1 MMRPKPGKY
10 NVIFMRDDERVRRM
24 RFSVF
29 WIKAGIYFLLTL
41 LICAAVGIYGGLTF
55 WRANRTLV
63 RERAELQ
70 QRLDE
75 AKVRLE
81 RLANVEKLLMSND
94 PDELHTLFGAL
105 SVEGQAGL
113 VKDKARDGDKARDAD
128 KAKDADKGQEA
139 KPSPPR
145 VDLGK
150 VRVENVRLKHQD
162 KDMVL
167 SFQLTSLNTA
177 KPLSGR
183 AVIELLRADGGPV
196 SVEASP
202 GETGFR
208 IQSYKEMSASF
219 PLPAGVTAE
228 GFVGVR
234 LSIKT
239 SDGTVVFSDNYPL
252 SALAS

>member
-1 MMRPKPGKY
+1 MREKTGKY
-10 NVIFMRDDERVRRM
+10 NVIFMRDNEKVRRL
-24 RFSVF
+24 RFSPF
-29 WIKAGIYFLLTL
+29 WIKGAIYFLLTL
-41 LICAAVGIYGGLTF
+41 LICSVVGIYGGLTF
-55 WRANRTLV
+55 WRANRALV
-63 RERAELQ
+63 QERADLQ

-105 SVEGQAGL
+105 SVDGQSAL
-113 VKDKARDGDKARDAD
+113 RPKPGDKAPEGD
-128 KAKDADKGQEA
+128 KPQAQEPKAGQA
-139 KPSPPR
+139 R

-150 VRVENVRLKHQD
+150 VKVENVRLRRQD

-167 SFQLTSLNTA
+167 SFQLTSLNTS
-177 KPLSGR
+177 KPLAGR
-183 AVIELLRADGGPV
+183 AVIEILRADGGPLA
-196 SVEASP
+196 VEASP
-202 GETGFR
+202 GETGFK

-219 PLPAGVTAE
+219 PLPAGITAE

-234 LSIKT
+234 LSIKI

>member
-1 MMRPKPGKY
+1 MREKTGKY
-10 NVIFMRDDERVRRM
+10 NVIFMRDNENVRRL
-24 RFSVF
+24 RFSPF
-29 WIKAGIYFLLTL
+29 WIKGAIYFLLTL
-41 LICAAVGIYGGLTF
+41 FTCAVVGIYGGLTF
-55 WRANRTLV
+55 WRANRALV
-63 RERAELQ
+63 QERADLQ

-105 SVEGQAGL
+105 SVDGQPAARPKAG
-113 VKDKARDGDKARDAD
+113 DKPGEKASEGDKAQAPEP
-128 KAKDADKGQEA
+128 KAGPA
-139 KPSPPR
+139 R

-150 VRVENVRLKHQD
+150 VKVENVRLKRQD
-162 KDMVL
+162 KEMVL

-177 KPLSGR
+177 KPLAGR
-183 AVIELLRADGGPV
+183 AVIEILRADGAPLA
-196 SVEASP
+196 VEASP
-202 GETGFR
+202 GETGFK

-219 PLPAGVTAE
+219 PLPAGITAE

-252 SALAS
+252 SVLAS

>member
-1 MMRPKPGKY
+1 MREKTGKY
-10 NVIFMRDDERVRRM
+10 NVIFMRDNENVRRL
-24 RFSVF
+24 RFSPF
-29 WIKAGIYFLLTL
+29 WIKGAIYLLLTL
-41 LICAAVGIYGGLTF
+41 LICAVVGIYGGLTF
-55 WRANRTLV
+55 WRANRALV
-63 RERAELQ
+63 QERADLQ

-105 SVEGQAGL
+105 SVDGQVGPRP
-113 VKDKARDGDKARDAD
+113 KAGDKAPEAD
-128 KAKDADKGQEA
+128 KSPAPES
-139 KPSPPR
+139 KPGPSR

-150 VRVENVRLKHQD
+150 VKVENVRLKRQD
-162 KDMVL
+162 KEMVL

-177 KPLSGR
+177 KPLAGR
-183 AVIELLRADGGPV
+183 AVIEILRADGAPLA
-196 SVEASP
+196 VEANP
-202 GETGFR
+202 GETGFK

-219 PLPAGVTAE
+219 PLPAGITAE

-252 SALAS
+252 SVLAS